1 MSDSPAVSVRS
12 SGAAKLLRNVKRP
25 RPLKM
30 SPSQLDEVL
39 EQVPVILIFS
49 CKLQMKYCVSAYKNS
64 NR

>member
-49 CKLQMKYCVSAYKNS
+49 CKLQM
-64 NR
+64 